1 MKDKKVKSAS
11 GRTKKSGS
19 KKFGFL
25 IIAAILVIATIYY
38 FYSVEQAQIRG
49 YNFGNELESIQDE
62 LKDEQSNFY
71 SHVTM
76 WKEGGEPDE
85 LEKERMLIEGEFHIA
100 KMKNIIAKYSDLQ
113 FMDVFSGSVK
123 LFKLSTETQLESDQ
137 YLLRW
142 IENDD
147 EFEKIRADELLQA
160 SFEYEMA
167 ALASFEKAKRNLN
180 P

>member
-1 MKDKKVKSAS
+1 M
-11 GRTKKSGS
+11 
-19 KKFGFL
+19 
-25 IIAAILVIATIYY
+25 IIATIYY
-38 FYSVEQAQIRG
+38 FYSAEQAQIRG
-49 YNFGNELESIQDE
+49 YNFGNELQAIQDD
-62 LKDEQSNFY
+62 LKGEQEDFY
-71 SHVTM
+71 SNVSM
-76 WKEGGEPDE
+76 WKEDSISKEQMLMGGEV
-85 LEKERMLIEGEFHIA
+85 HIA